1 MQVYTQDDE
10 LIERWQWN
18 DPALRNLSDVV
29 MSLLEG
35 QSGRVLDLAA
45 GGWWRNLPD
54 AALASMVLMSK
65 SG

>member
-35 QSGRVLDLAA
+35 QSGRVLDLGCGSVAV
-45 GGWWRNLPD
+45 GGGTCQTQL
-54 AALASMVLMSK
+54 
-65 SG
+65 